1 MDFKTFAAPE
11 GERLDVAIANKLGFS
26 RTYAKGLIDE
36 GHVQIDGKPYGKASK
51 KLLGNELITVMLPPT
66 KPSMV
71 EAQDIPLDIIYE
83 DSYLAAI
90 NKPANLVAHPTATL
104 RTNTVVNALL
114 GRMQL
119 SKDNS
124 FDPSDEDYRPG
135 IVHRLDK
142 DTSGIMV
149 IAKTNEAHR
158 HLANSFKKRLTV
170 KEYIAIS
177 VGKIAD
183 DTILNAPIGRD
194 PIDRKKM
201 TIGGTN
207 QRPAKTHFRVLEQT
221 PKHSL
226 IKARPH
232 SGRTHQIRV
241 HLKHLNAPILSDH
254 VYGKKSKI
262 IDRQAL
268 HAFRLTIPHPHD
280 NQAITFSAQVPEDMV
295 SAWLRLGGSW
305 PPGGVDFL

>member
-11 GERLDVAIANKLGFS
+11 GERLDVAIANTLGLS

-36 GHVQIDGKPYGKASK
+36 GHIQIDGKPFGKASK
-51 KLLGNELITVMLPPT
+51 KLAGTEIVTVMLPPT

-71 EAQDIPLDIIYE
+71 EAQDIPLDVIYE

-90 NKPANLVAHPTATL
+90 SKPANLVAHPTATV

-119 SKDNS
+119 SKDNQ
-124 FDPSDEDYRPG
+124 FDPSSDDYRPG

-170 KEYIAIS
+170 KEYIAIT
-177 VGKIAD
+177 VGQLED
-183 DTILNAPIGRD
+183 DIILDAPIGRD
-194 PIDRKKM
+194 PVDRKKM
-201 TIGGTN
+201 TIGGSN
-207 QRPAKTHFRVLEQT
+207 QRSAKTHFRLLEPT
-221 PKHSL
+221 PTHSL
-226 IKARPH
+226 VKARPH

-241 HLKHLNAPILSDH
+241 HLKHLKAPILGDH
-254 VYGKKSKI
+254 VYGKKSKRI
-262 IDRQAL
+262 ARQAL
-268 HAFRLTIPHPHD
+268 HAYRLTIPHPYD
-280 NQAITFSAQVPEDMV
+280 NQAITFSAQVPNDIIE
-295 SAWLRLGGSW
+295 AWLAIGGNW
-305 PPGGVDFL
+305 PPPGVDYL